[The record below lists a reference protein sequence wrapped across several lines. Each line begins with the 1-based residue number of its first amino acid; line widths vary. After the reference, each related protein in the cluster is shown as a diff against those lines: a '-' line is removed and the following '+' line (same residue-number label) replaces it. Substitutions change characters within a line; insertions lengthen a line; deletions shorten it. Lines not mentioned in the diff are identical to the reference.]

1 MLVTLRTFGFPLRL
15 AYPSSVAMAC
25 PEDINALILSQ
36 IQLGPTIGVGYLGVA
51 ISSAIYGVTCI
62 QTFHYFRSPR
72 LSSDKLLLKIIVT
85 ALWMLDTAHQAI
97 IIFSLYHY
105 LILNYAN
112 PASLLK
118 EHWSIGTEII
128 VNAVIAFIVES
139 FFVTRI
145 WKSGCERSPLNNQLM
160 NISSHTV
167 SKNAYVSGACMLF
180 TVAHLSTLAT
190 SLSMDYYITHVPDPP
205 PAMNLRAYI
214 SDQDS
219 TGSSGL
225 GVAVLADVSISA
237 AMVWYLHR
245 GRTGL
250 RKSDDMIS
258 RLIILTITTGSLTTT
273 FVIANL
279 IAYLAAP
286 AQLYTLFFNFM
297 LGKLYINSLL
307 TSLNGR
313 EFVRGKDLSSQ
324 FNTIPLSTFQ
334 GAPNGTATLS
344 TGDVHNVKTGYIS
357 EP

>member
-180 TVAHLSTLAT
+180 TVAHLSTSTCHFIIHGLLYNTRPRSSASHEST
-190 SLSMDYYITHVPDPP
+190 
-205 PAMNLRAYI
+205 I